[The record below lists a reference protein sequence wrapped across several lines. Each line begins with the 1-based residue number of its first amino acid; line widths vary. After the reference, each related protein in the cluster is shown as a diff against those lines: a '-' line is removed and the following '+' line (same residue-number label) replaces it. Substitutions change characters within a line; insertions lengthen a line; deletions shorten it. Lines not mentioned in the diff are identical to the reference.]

1 MEGRAVGAQPGQ
13 SPKMLCSLEGWVW
26 ARWVSPE
33 DIAALETSALV
44 PKPKAGEQEEKAE
57 FMVFVRD
64 GTGGTALPGPGTCD
78 LSHST
83 RVEVPNPA
91 VLAHGLP

>member
-1 MEGRAVGAQPGQ
+1 M
-13 SPKMLCSLEGWVW
+13 EGWVW

-44 PKPKAGEQEEKAE
+44 PKLKAEGSGEQEEKAE
-57 FMVFVRD
+57 LMVFVRD
-64 GTGGTALPGPGTCD
+64 GTAGTTLPGPGTCN

-83 RVEVPNPA
+83 WVEVPNPA
-91 VLAHGLP
+91 VLAHSLP